1 MIRHPG
7 VHPNPPVFKT
17 GGFVLIYGEK
27 PLWLADSFA
36 LCYLGSTARG
46 PFVFEQFPNSQK
58 ITLFSWLV
66 FDIISTD
73 FLLNGILC
81 IPNRK
86 QSVNPKYIFS
96 AVIAVSILMGLLLPN
111 LARPVAALPASGA
124 AVAADPASAV
134 PSPAAEVASAA
145 PVTDQGAAAAFVAG
159 AVPLP
164 TAEAAT
170 PTPTA
175 IPRPLPEQAL
185 PEQPVV
191 QANVAAGPET
201 APVFNP
207 PPPGQPTPTPIIT
220 LQGVIPLT
228 AEAQAEVDRFAAALI
243 NNNPQAVTGIYVPG
257 LFALPVVEQPG
268 GEEAFVSPNDQTL
281 TQYATPSRYGTTG
294 ILAHNYLSGKT
305 FFRLK
310 QGQMIV
316 VTHGDG
322 RKSYYEVTG
331 MQSYQAISPH
341 DPRSDFVDLTDP
353 TYRVLHYSDVFNRV
367 YTTSGQL
374 VFQTCIEA
382 NGELSWGRL
391 FVMAKPVSPPQGF
404 SN

>member
-1 MIRHPG
+1 M
-7 VHPNPPVFKT
+7 
-17 GGFVLIYGEK
+17 
-27 PLWLADSFA
+27 
-36 LCYLGSTARG
+36 
-46 PFVFEQFPNSQK
+46 
-58 ITLFSWLV
+58 
-66 FDIISTD
+66 
-73 FLLNGILC
+73 
-81 IPNRK
+81 
-86 QSVNPKYIFS
+86 NPKYIFS
-96 AVIAVSILMGLLLPN
+96 AVLAVSILMGLLLPN
-111 LARPVAALPASGA
+111 LARPVAAVPASGA
-124 AVAADPASAV
+124 VAAAADPASAV

-145 PVTDQGAAAAFVAG
+145 PGTEQGAAAAFAAG
-159 AVPLP
+159 DAPLP
-164 TAEAAT
+164 TTEAAA
-170 PTPTA
+170 PTPTD
-175 IPRPLPEQAL
+175 IPQSL

-191 QANVAAGPET
+191 QANLATGPET

-207 PPPGQPTPTPIIT
+207 PPPGLPTPTPITT

-228 AEAQAEVDRFAAALI
+228 AEAQPEVDRFAVSLI
-243 NNNPQAVTGIYVPG
+243 NNNPQSITGIYVPG

-268 GEEAFVSPNDQTL
+268 GEEAYVSPNDQTL
-281 TQYATPSRYGTTG
+281 TQYATPARYGTTG
-294 ILAHNYLSGKT
+294 ILAHNYLSGKA

-316 VTHGDG
+316 VAHGDG

-353 TYRVLHYSDVFNRV
+353 TYRVLSYSDVFNRV
-367 YTTSGQL
+367 YTTQGQL